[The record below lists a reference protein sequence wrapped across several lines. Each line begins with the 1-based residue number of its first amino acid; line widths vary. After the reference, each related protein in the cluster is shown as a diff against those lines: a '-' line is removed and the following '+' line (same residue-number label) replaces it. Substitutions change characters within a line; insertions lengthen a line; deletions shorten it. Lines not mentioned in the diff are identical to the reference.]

1 MKKILLILIASMAAS
16 VLWSQ
21 TQVAFTYDAA
31 GNRTLREVILLP
43 PPHDGNDSLLKT
55 EQLSGA
61 DEVVQE
67 QQETTHTLMIGE
79 THRISIYPNPNGG
92 RFTVEVAGMTR
103 QTMATVLLTNLSG
116 SVIVEKPLTQHSTSI
131 DISASPAGTYL
142 LTIVINGHKES
153 WKIVKQ

>member
-16 VLWSQ
+16 VLWGQ
-21 TQVAFTYDAA
+21 TQVSFTYDDA
-31 GNRTLREVILLP
+31 GNRTLREVILP
-43 PPHDGNDSLLKT
+43 PPHDGNDSLLKA

-61 DEVVQE
+61 DEVVPE
-67 QQETTHTLMIGE
+67 QQESPHTLMIGE
-79 THRISIYPNPNGG
+79 THRISIFPNPNGG
-92 RFTVEVAGMTR
+92 KFTVEVTEMTR
-103 QTMATVLLTNLSG
+103 QTMATVLLTNFSG
-116 SVIVEKPLTQHSTSI
+116 SVIVEKPLTQRSTSI